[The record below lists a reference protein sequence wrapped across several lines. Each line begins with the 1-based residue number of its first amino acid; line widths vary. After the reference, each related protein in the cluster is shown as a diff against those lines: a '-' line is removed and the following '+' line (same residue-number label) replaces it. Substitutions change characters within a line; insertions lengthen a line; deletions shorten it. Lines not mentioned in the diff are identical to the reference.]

1 MGDNFCH
8 VSKIRP
14 EDRGIPCVTFGTQ
27 KWNGAIP
34 SFMVRAIV
42 MSIEA
47 TGLNSFITVHWPENI
62 RLMMTAIIN
71 SIEAVDWVKK
81 YLVDASVA
89 RGLWF
94 FIITGIMAS
103 MFISNSIQMSS
114 QWELIITI
122 MVSNMIVDRIIIK
135 MIGFISTGRI

>member
-14 EDRGIPCVTFGTQ
+14 EDRGMPCVTSGTQ
-27 KWNGAIP
+27 KWNGASP
-34 SFMVRAIV
+34 SFMARAIV

-62 RLMMTAIIN
+62 RLMMMAIIN
-71 SIEAVDWVKK
+71 SIEAVDWVRK

-94 FIITGIMAS
+94 FIMIGIMAS
-103 MFISNSIQMSS
+103 IFISNLIQISS
-114 QWELIITI
+114 QWELIIMI
-122 MVSNMIVDRIIIK
+122 MVPSIIVDRIMIK
-135 MIGFISTGRI
+135 IIGFISTGRV